1 MIVRGT
7 FLAFIMAASLLSA
20 SSGGSGGRQDAVA
33 CPPAAPPATAL
44 PAAAREK
51 LLQSVGKARPHA
63 RHVWR
68 DLPPVNPDG
77 TVNVYVEIARGSS
90 EKHEFDIGANRRA
103 LDRMIPASL
112 GGYPTGYGFVPRTIG
127 VDGDPFD
134 GLVVGGAAPAGTVVR
149 GHVLG
154 LMYMTDEKGSDAKVV
169 VTAEPD
175 AEARKRL
182 LTDAEKDRIAAFF
195 GRYKAIDEDPGTFAC
210 VPGWG
215 DEAEARRHVA
225 AAARLYETR

>member
-1 MIVRGT
+1 
-7 FLAFIMAASLLSA
+7 MAASLLPAPSYRPGA
-20 SSGGSGGRQDAVA
+20 IQDTVA
-33 CPPAAPPATAL
+33 CPPAAPPATTL

-51 LLQSVGKARPHA
+51 LLQSVEKARPHA
-63 RHVWR
+63 SHVWR
-68 DLPPVNPDG
+68 DLPPFNPDG

-90 EKHEFDIGANRRA
+90 DKHEFDIGANRRA
-103 LDRMIPASL
+103 LDRVIPASL

-134 GLVVGGAAPAGTVVR
+134 GLVIGGAAPAGTVVR
-149 GHVLG
+149 GHVIG

-169 VTAEPD
+169 VTPERD

-182 LTDAEKDRIAAFF
+182 LTDAEKNRIATFF
-195 GRYKAIDEDPGTFAC
+195 GRYKAVDEDPGTFAC

-215 DEAEARRHVA
+215 DAAEARRHVA
-225 AAARLYETR
+225 AAARLFETR

>member
-1 MIVRGT
+1 
-7 FLAFIMAASLLSA
+7 MAASLLSA
-20 SSGGSGGRQDAVA
+20 PSDRAGAVQDPLA
-33 CPPAAPPATAL
+33 CPPAAPPAATL

-51 LLQSVGKARPHA
+51 LLQSIEKARPHA
-63 RHVWR
+63 SHVWR
-68 DLPPVNPDG
+68 DLTPVNPDG

-90 EKHEFDIGANRRA
+90 EKHEFDIAANRRA
-103 LDRMIPASL
+103 LDRVIPASL

-134 GLVVGGAAPAGTVVR
+134 GLVIGGAAAAGTVVP

-169 VTAEPD
+169 VTPERD
-175 AEARKRL
+175 AERRKLL
-182 LTDAEKDRIAAFF
+182 LTEAEKDRIATFF

-215 DEAEARRHVA
+215 DEAEARRHVM